1 MYGKMFFDKYKLRI
15 LALEKQNL
23 ELEQKL
29 KNLTSQLPRL
39 FELSQFLTD
48 LEKSAGSLLHVKRI
62 RPDEVYLWRHD
73 E

>member
-1 MYGKMFFDKYKLRI
+1 MFFDKYKLRI
-15 LALEKQNL
+15 SQLEKEKL

-29 KNLTSQLPRL
+29 KTLQTQLPRL
-39 FELSQFLTD
+39 FELSQFLID